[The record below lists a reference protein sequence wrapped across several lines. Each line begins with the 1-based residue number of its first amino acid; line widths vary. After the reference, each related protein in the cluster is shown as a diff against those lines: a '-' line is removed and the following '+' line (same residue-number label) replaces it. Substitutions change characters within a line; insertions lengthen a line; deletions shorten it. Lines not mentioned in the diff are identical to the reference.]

1 MARTVIEKVIELV
14 VVLFIVSLGTFAL
27 VSLIPGDPSVA
38 VLGEGR
44 SPEEYA
50 QAREAMGLDDPFL
63 TRYWGWLSGALQGDL
78 GNSMVPPQGAVTDS
92 IGAALPVSV
101 QLASWVW

>member
-1 MARTVIEKVIELV
+1 MARTVIDKVIELV

-44 SPEEYA
+44 APEEYA
-50 QAREAMGLDDPFL
+50 RVRAEMGLDDPFL
-63 TRYWGWLSGALQGDL
+63 TRYWGWLSGALQATWGSRWSRL
-78 GNSMVPPQGAVTDS
+78 RVRSPR
-92 IGAALPVSV
+92 
-101 QLASWVW
+101 ASAWHCRSASSWL